1 MNIARGCAAS
11 KCAWKPW
18 HPRRFSRSGID
29 VTRRRR
35 TRVRMD
41 VFPSDVK
48 RNKGIS
54 DLLPCLAG
62 FPYVE
67 PIRSYQIHDWMML
80 GLGDVVPTSRMWQ
93 CPKWWEISLW
103 VQAAARVLPWG
114 EWWPEAWCAQIVEA
128 CWGRDQHFCQE
139 DYHWNSLDL
148 KKTAGF
154 GHENELPF
162 ALFRIL
168 ELHLS
173 LWSGPL
179 NDKHAD
185 L

>member
-1 MNIARGCAAS
+1 MLLYDILSMISYSCSQYYVRYHTHCLQHVRGHSMNIARGCAAS

-41 VFPSDVK
+41 VFPGDVK

-93 CPKWWEISLW
+93 CPI
-103 VQAAARVLPWG
+103 
-114 EWWPEAWCAQIVEA
+114 C
-128 CWGRDQHFCQE
+128 
-139 DYHWNSLDL
+139 
-148 KKTAGF
+148 
-154 GHENELPF
+154 
-162 ALFRIL
+162 
-168 ELHLS
+168 
-173 LWSGPL
+173 
-179 NDKHAD
+179 
-185 L
+185 